1 VFDDD
6 DAPPAKRSR
15 IDNGVTATI
24 QENQINGH
32 TKSVGGR
39 KKKLCKS
46 PLYILMEVL

>member
-15 IDNGVTATI
+15 TDDGVATAI
-24 QENQINGH
+24 QETQINGH
-32 TKSVGGR
+32 IKSVGGR

-46 PLYILMEVL
+46 PLHILMEAL